1 MTTGD
6 FTEVA
11 SNLTDT
17 FYSQSDLTENTT
29 NKFKVRAFNGVGF
42 GELSSEL
49 SISTLLGDIGDF
61 YPAKGGYDNYT
72 IQVNDIDIFTGI
84 EAKTFTGTAVSQEL
98 WTNIG
103 DK

>member
-11 SNLTDT
+11 SDLTDPKYT
-17 FYSQSDLTENTT
+17 KSDLTENTT
-29 NKFKVRAFNGVGF
+29 YKFKVRAFNGVGS
-42 GELSSEL
+42 GDLSSEL
-49 SISTLLGDIGDF
+49 SISTLMGDIGDF

-84 EAKTFTGTAVSQEL
+84 KTMTLTGTAVSQEL
-98 WTNIG
+98 WANIG
-103 DK
+103 DS